1 MAEKSSNL
9 TIRLSPELKEQLQR
23 AAEAENRSVSNFLE
37 CLIKEALSK

>member
-9 TIRLSPELKEQLQR
+9 TIRLSPELKEQLQL

-37 CLIKEALSK
+37 CIIKEALKK